1 MVNIMGKED
10 DAGLLE
16 LIDRLI
22 LHINSERTWFN
33 ILIATSIFT
42 APISILFTFY
52 LLLHRK
58 LIAYIFLRDPRLGVL
73 ATAYFALIIIVSL
86 LWLIVGIKEYKF
98 LSKWN
103 RRFRKYFSLKEQLDR
118 ELRKEFEEST

>member
-1 MVNIMGKED
+1 VVNKMGQED
-10 DAGLLE
+10 DLGLLE

-33 ILIATSIFT
+33 LLIATSIFT
-42 APISILFTFY
+42 APISIIFTLY
-52 LLLHRK
+52 LLFHRK
-58 LIAYIFLRDPRLGVL
+58 LIVFIFMRDPRLGVL
-73 ATAYFALIIIVSL
+73 AIAYYFIIIVVSL

-103 RRFRKYFSLKEQLDR
+103 SRFRKYFSLKEQLDK
-118 ELRKEFEEST
+118 ELRKEFEESP

>member
-1 MVNIMGKED
+1 MGQED
-10 DAGLLE
+10 DVGLLE

-33 ILIATSIFT
+33 ILIAASIFT

-58 LIAYIFLRDPRLGVL
+58 LIAFIFMRDPRLGVL
-73 ATAYFALIIIVSL
+73 AIAYYFIIIIVSF

-103 RRFRKYFSLKEQLDR
+103 KRFRKYFSLKEQLDR

>member
-1 MVNIMGKED
+1 MGKED
-10 DAGLLE
+10 DVGLLE

-33 ILIATSIFT
+33 ILIATSIFA
-42 APISILFTFY
+42 APISIIFTFY

-58 LIAYIFLRDPRLGVL
+58 LIAYIFIRDPRLGVL
-73 ATAYFALIIIVSL
+73 ATAYYAIIIIVSL

-118 ELRKEFEEST
+118 ELRKEFEDPA

>member
-1 MVNIMGKED
+1 VVNKMGQED
-10 DAGLLE
+10 DVGLLE

-42 APISILFTFY
+42 SPIFILFTFY

-58 LIAYIFLRDPRLGVL
+58 LIAYIFMRDPRLGVL
-73 ATAYFALIIIVSL
+73 ATAYFAIIIIVSL